1 MLRRFSLNRAW
12 RQQTFLRSEAL
23 LLFLCSLP
31 VWLGAFF
38 IVLLPT
44 ALAMVGPIIVRKRY
58 PLSVLVK
65 NNEVAGFNF
74 ATVGVI
80 YAVIL
85 AFAIISV
92 WEKFS
97 EAELLVL
104 QEAGSSATLYR
115 VSTGAD
121 AEAAA
126 TRAAVDAYLRVVV
139 EDEWLR
145 MAKGEESREAARA
158 LDRVYA
164 AAMRLGDNKPTAVGA
179 EIMRELGNITQ
190 ARRGRLHLAMGVVSP
205 ALWTMLIFG
214 ALLTVGFT
222 YFFGLES
229 LRAQVTM
236 TGGLAAIV
244 FLGLFVIVSY
254 DHPFTGEVSIETHP
268 LVSVFDNFH
277 RE

>member
-1 MLRRFSLNRAW
+1 M
-12 RQQTFLRSEAL
+12 

-31 VWLGAFF
+31 LWLGAFF
-38 IVLLPT
+38 TVLLPT
-44 ALAMVGPIIVRKRY
+44 AIAMMGPVVVRKRY

-65 NNEVAGFNF
+65 NNEVAGFKF

-104 QEAGSSATLYR
+104 REAGSSATLYR
-115 VSTGAD
+115 LSTGAD
-121 AEAAA
+121 EAAAA
-126 TRAAVDAYLRVVV
+126 TRSAVDKYLKKVI
-139 EDEWLR
+139 EDEWPR
-145 MAKGEESREAARA
+145 MAEGGESREAAKA
-158 LDRVYA
+158 LDDVYA
-164 AAMRLGDNKPTAVGA
+164 AAMRLSDSKPAAIGV
-179 EIMRELGNITQ
+179 EIMRELGNITL
-190 ARRGRLHLAMGVVSP
+190 ARRSRLHLAMGVVP
-205 ALWTMLIFG
+205 TALWTMLVFG

-222 YFFGLES
+222 YYFGVEN
-229 LRAQVTM
+229 LRSQVTM
-236 TGGLAAIV
+236 TGGLASIV

-254 DHPFTGEVSIETHP
+254 DHPFTGEVSVETHP
-268 LVSVFDNFH
+268 LTMVRNSD

>member
-1 MLRRFSLNRAW
+1 M
-12 RQQTFLRSEAL
+12 

-31 VWLGAFF
+31 LWLGAFF
-38 IVLLPT
+38 TVLLPT
-44 ALAMVGPIIVRKRY
+44 AIAMMGPVVVRKRY

-65 NNEVAGFNF
+65 NNEVAGFKF

-85 AFAIISV
+85 AFAIVSV

-115 VSTGAD
+115 LSAGAD
-121 AEAAA
+121 EAAAA
-126 TRAAVDAYLRVVV
+126 TRTAVDTYLKTVI
-139 EDEWLR
+139 EDEWPR
-145 MAKGEESREAARA
+145 MAEGGESRETAKA
-158 LDRVYA
+158 LDDVYT
-164 AAMRLGDNKPTAVGA
+164 AAMRLGDSKPSAIGV

-190 ARRGRLHLAMGVVSP
+190 ARRGRLHLAMGVVPP
-205 ALWTMLIFG
+205 ALWTMLVFG

-222 YFFGLES
+222 YYFGVEN
-229 LRAQVTM
+229 LRSQVTM
-236 TGGLAAIV
+236 TGGLASIV

-254 DHPFTGEVSIETHP
+254 DHPFTGEVSVETHP
-268 LVSVFDNFH
+268 LTAVLRNFH
-277 RE
+277 HE